1 MKWLIR
7 LQRSP
12 PMTTLKPNSI
22 PNEYYFGDFPGTIQY
37 KKDAQELMAMDTS
50 LPLTPQ
56 DGLWTSIP
64 LTEEIKHRLLPHT
77 QGLNNWTLIMAM
89 QKAVCPIHGDIWLKG
104 AFVNTTTGEIALL
117 TSANSQEAIVR
128 SATRPG
134 MKTYD
139 GTYYVGRYRMGAP
152 AIFWKT
158 LQAILLSRA

>member
-1 MKWLIR
+1 MTTL
-7 LQRSP
+7 L
-12 PMTTLKPNSI
+12 TTLKPNSNL
-22 PNEYYFGDFPGTIQY
+22 NEYYHGNLPGTLQY
-37 KKDAQELMAMDTS
+37 KKDAQELMAMDTN

-56 DGLWTSIP
+56 DALWTSIP

-77 QGLNNWTLIMAM
+77 QRLKNWTLIMAM
-89 QKAVCPIHGDIWLKG
+89 QKAPCPTHGDIWLKG
-104 AFVNTTTGEIALL
+104 AFVNTATGEIALL

-139 GTYYVGRYRMGAP
+139 STYYVGRYRMGAP

>member
-1 MKWLIR
+1 MTTL
-7 LQRSP
+7 L
-12 PMTTLKPNSI
+12 TTLKPNSNL
-22 PNEYYFGDFPGTIQY
+22 NEYYHGNLPGTLQY
-37 KKDAQELMAMDTS
+37 KKDAQELMAMDTN
-50 LPLTPQ
+50 LPLTAQ
-56 DGLWTSIP
+56 DALWTSIP

-89 QKAVCPIHGDIWLKG
+89 QKAPCPTHGDIWLKG